1 MKRILFVC
9 DCHFYR
15 LAVKYFF
22 ERQKDCI
29 MEFVSLESL
38 KNRVCS
44 QETVLIHLAEDNY
57 PEIFSIYEN
66 REFCLSDNS
75 IIITNKRL
83 ITYSRHFFDARVQFI
98 DELCIFDESTT
109 PEIFEKSI
117 EARDGLR
124 EVDLKINLLSISEFF
139 IISMLM
145 TGLSPTT
152 IALRTKKSIKTIST
166 HKVNALKKLK
176 LDNTPHSMLK
186 IARFFS

>member
-1 MKRILFVC
+1 
-9 DCHFYR
+9 
-15 LAVKYFF
+15 
-22 ERQKDCI
+22 

-38 KNRVCS
+38 KDRVCS
-44 QETVLIHLAEDNY
+44 QDTVLIHLAEDNY
-57 PEIFSIYEN
+57 PEIFSIFEN

-139 IISMLM
+139 YYIDAYDRFV
-145 TGLSPTT
+145 PNND
-152 IALRTKKSIKTIST
+152 SIK
-166 HKVNALKKLK
+166 NKKK
-176 LDNTPHSMLK
+176 YKNH
-186 IARFFS
+186 